1 MRLKP
6 WGTDNNAVQIFP
18 ETFQSKAGSSY
29 LERGAGTLN
38 LDVTPAGR
46 VPATDGQV
54 TGQVLVPYCL
64 VIDGCHLSLCQTKS
78 KLLHLN
84 V

>member
-1 MRLKP
+1 MRLKT
-6 WGTDNNAVQIFP
+6 WRTDSDAVQIFP
-18 ETFQSKAGSSY
+18 EMFYSKAGSSY

-46 VPATDGQV
+46 VPAADGQV

-64 VIDGCHLSLCQTKS
+64 VIDECHLSLCHTES